1 MVQSRNEPF
10 WGNSVALSPITS
22 RRQDANSEKYCL
34 EIPAGTLPGTD
45 RGSGRLLKISW
56 VLLPI
61 ILRVSL
67 TDLRIFMRLELSLPE
82 HLVHEAESKLLK
94 TK

>member
-1 MVQSRNEPF
+1 MVQSRDDPF
-10 WGNSVALSPITS
+10 WGHAVALSPITTC
-22 RRQDANSEKYCL
+22 RQDANSEKYCL

-45 RGSGRLLKISW
+45 TGGGRVLKVSW

-67 TDLRIFMRLELSLPE
+67 SDLRKTMRFELRLAE

-94 TK
+94 IK